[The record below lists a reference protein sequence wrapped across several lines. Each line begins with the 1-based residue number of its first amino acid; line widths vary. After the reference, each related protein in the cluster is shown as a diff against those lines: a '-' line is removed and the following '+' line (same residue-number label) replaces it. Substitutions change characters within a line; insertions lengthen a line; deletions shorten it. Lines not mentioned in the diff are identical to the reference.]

1 MNISKLI
8 AAITEGVLSFMPFF
22 RIVWT
27 GTVAL
32 GIAMVVIAFVLKKN
46 PIRKKSPW
54 IVGGL
59 GLVMVISSGTQ
70 LLASLF

>member
-22 RIVWT
+22 RIVWA

>member
-8 AAITEGVLSFMPFF
+8 AAITEGVLAFMPFF
-22 RIVWT
+22 RIVWA

-32 GIAMVVIAFVLKKN
+32 GIAMVGIAFVLKKN
-46 PIRKKSPW
+46 PIRKKSPY